1 MDRIVYT
8 KYKFY
13 FDIYIYKK
21 NAYEFFLE
29 LLHAALVVLAGADA
43 ADSAGD
49 YAFFRGGGLSREGD
63 GCSPELPAD
72 AADESDA
79 ADPVCLELGAA
90 VRDGDFCAG
99 GDDARVFLCVAGGA
113 VLLFDG
119 AHVSR
124 WTCAQG
130 VVMRALRSLVLAALL
145 VVGAISSASAAEL
158 PVTSPFGWRVHP
170 ISGDWRFH
178 AGVDLGYPQ
187 GVGIAALFPGIVTAA
202 GDFGDGYGN
211 QVLVYHADGDTFT
224 RYAHCSAVFVC
235 DGEAVEAGQVIGTV
249 GSTGNATGPHLHLE
263 YIVPTEDGY
272 AYADPMDLF

>member
-1 MDRIVYT
+1 
-8 KYKFY
+8 
-13 FDIYIYKK
+13 
-21 NAYEFFLE
+21 
-29 LLHAALVVLAGADA
+29 
-43 ADSAGD
+43 
-49 YAFFRGGGLSREGD
+49 
-63 GCSPELPAD
+63 
-72 AADESDA
+72 
-79 ADPVCLELGAA
+79 
-90 VRDGDFCAG
+90 
-99 GDDARVFLCVAGGA
+99 
-113 VLLFDG
+113 
-119 AHVSR
+119 
-124 WTCAQG
+124 
-130 VVMRALRSLVLAALL
+130 MRALRSLVLVALL
-145 VVGAISSASAAEL
+145 VASAFGSAGAAEL

-187 GVGIAALFPGIVTAA
+187 GVGIAALFPGTVTAA

-235 DGEAVEAGQVIGTV
+235 DGEAVEGGQVIGTV